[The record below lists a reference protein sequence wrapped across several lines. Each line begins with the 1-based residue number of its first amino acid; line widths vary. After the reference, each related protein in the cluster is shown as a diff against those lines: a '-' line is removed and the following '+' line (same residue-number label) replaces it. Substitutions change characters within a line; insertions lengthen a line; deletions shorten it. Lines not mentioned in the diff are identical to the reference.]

1 MFPGSMNE
9 ASSAQSDEAD
19 AGSGEL
25 LPAKRWSPNGLS
37 LPKFSRQ
44 NPTAE
49 VSEPCKKIDQ
59 YCLDSRKKP
68 SRFSGL
74 ALTTIATIPGLRP
87 RPGFERSITSPELMI
102 RRPPSGSNEQTP
114 RASAFSNMANVD
126 MISPSTSDQTTRGGL
141 RRVSSLMLTRE
152 LRPLEIP
159 PMKST
164 QLTNREK
171 LHVQASEPEDILPP
185 QVPPKSPRTE
195 SRASPRANVMVHSA
209 NSSVSTIHSNKSTS
223 QITTPSKCS
232 TQMDY
237 SAELRNLPPQ
247 TPMTKSPGTP
257 YSKFNKYITTRN
269 HSPQPQRKESE
280 DDPRSLWS
288 KLKPPATTECSKI
301 HSRGMSDT
309 STYIT
314 NRRHPGKAT
323 GIRKIREL
331 VLGTTLIE
339 PRYPA
344 LPKGYRSIEAG
355 GKLSDADSSILK
367 QQARKQ
373 AENYEIL
380 QMTDVG
386 ALSQVRAKIRNTQ
399 QSNANIS

>member
-1 MFPGSMNE
+1 
-9 ASSAQSDEAD
+9 
-19 AGSGEL
+19 
-25 LPAKRWSPNGLS
+25 
-37 LPKFSRQ
+37 
-44 NPTAE
+44 
-49 VSEPCKKIDQ
+49 
-59 YCLDSRKKP
+59 
-68 SRFSGL
+68 
-74 ALTTIATIPGLRP
+74 
-87 RPGFERSITSPELMI
+87 
-102 RRPPSGSNEQTP
+102 
-114 RASAFSNMANVD
+114 
-126 MISPSTSDQTTRGGL
+126 
-141 RRVSSLMLTRE
+141 MLTRE

-159 PMKST
+159 PMKSI
-164 QLTNREK
+164 QPTNREK
-171 LHVQASEPEDILPP
+171 LHVQASEPENILPP

-195 SRASPRANVMVHSA
+195 SRASPRANIMVHSA
-209 NSSVSTIHSNKSTS
+209 NSSVSTIYSNKSTS

-232 TQMDY
+232 TQTDY
-237 SAELRNLPPQ
+237 STELRNLPPQ
-247 TPMTKSPGTP
+247 TPMTKSLGTP
-257 YSKFNKYITTRN
+257 VSKFNKYITRN

-309 STYIT
+309 STYNT
-314 NRRHPGKAT
+314 NRRYPGKAT

-331 VLGTTLIE
+331 VLGTTPIE

-386 ALSQVRAKIRNTQ
+386 DLSQVRAEIRNTH